1 LFDNAQKFKFENL
14 LTTPTISVLHVST
27 PLSWRGGEQQL
38 YYLLDTLKNED
49 INQVLFC
56 PSESIL
62 AQKIKNK
69 GFKCIL
75 YKKRSGFDL
84 RAAFNFAQLF
94 KHNPPALIHA
104 HDAHAHTLCILA
116 TWFGLNVPII
126 LHRRVD
132 FPIKKNFFTRYKYN
146 HKNVKRIICVS
157 QAIQHIIQ
165 KDIQHPERAITIHSG
180 IDTAR
185 FVPTVNPNSL
195 HALIGADKT
204 SKIVGNASALADHKD
219 YPTFLKTA
227 HLLIQQHSQI
237 NWQFVIFGSGA
248 LLSELQQLTQELGI
262 AKQVHFLGFREDLP
276 QLLPQLDIFLFTS
289 NTEGLGTTLLDAIAC
304 QVPIVATNAGG
315 ISEIITNQKTG
326 LLFTIGQTQQLAD
339 GVIEIVNNPDL
350 KDKLI
355 EGANAHLKNFTIAT
369 MAKRT
374 YGVYQQVLPE

>member
-1 LFDNAQKFKFENL
+1 MFDNAQKFKFENL

-38 YYLLDTLKNED
+38 YYLLDALKNEA

-56 PSESIL
+56 PSDSIL
-62 AQKIKNK
+62 AQKTKK
-69 GFKCIL
+69 QGFKCIL

-165 KDIQHPERAITIHSG
+165 KDIQRPERAITIHSG
-180 IDTAR
+180 IDTER
-185 FVPTVNPNSL
+185 FASTDNHPSL
-195 HALIGADKT
+195 RTIIGADKT
-204 SKIVGNASALADHKD
+204 SKIVGNTSALADHKD

-227 HLLIQQHSQI
+227 HLLIKQHPQI

-248 LLSELQQLTQELGI
+248 LLNELEQLSKDLGI
-262 AKQVHFLGFREDLP
+262 TKQVHFLGFREDLP
-276 QLLPQLDIFLFTS
+276 QLLPQLDVFLFTS
-289 NTEGLGTTLLDAIAC
+289 KTEGLGTTLLDAIAC
-304 QVPIVATNAGG
+304 QVPIVATDAGG
-315 ISEIITNQKTG
+315 VAEIIINQKTG
-326 LLFTIGQTQQLAD
+326 LLCGIGQTQQLAD
-339 GVIEIVNNPDL
+339 DVIQIINNPDL
-350 KDKLI
+350 KAKLI
-355 EGANAHLKNFTIAT
+355 DGANVHLAFFSIAA

-374 YGVYQQVLPE
+374 YREYQQVLSE